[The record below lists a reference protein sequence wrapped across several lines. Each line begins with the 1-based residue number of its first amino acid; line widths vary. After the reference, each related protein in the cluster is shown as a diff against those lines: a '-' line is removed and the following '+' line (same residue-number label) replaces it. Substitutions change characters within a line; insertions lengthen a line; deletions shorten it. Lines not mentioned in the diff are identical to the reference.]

1 MAVNIIDKLKQK
13 NNGEFKIV
21 DLVDVSYDG
30 TGKDAKAVLDGKAE
44 VEHTHKAAEVTFEDG
59 QTFQQKLDSGA
70 LRGEKGEQGQK
81 GEKGDQ
87 GNPFAIK
94 KIYASVEEM
103 TQGFATDEVKVGEF
117 VIINT
122 GNVEDADNAKLYVK
136 TAERYDYLTD
146 LSGAQGIQGPK
157 GDKGEQ
163 GIQGPKGETGAQG
176 IQGPQGEQ
184 GIQGPQGEQGLKGD
198 KGDAGATPTFI
209 TGEVETLEPGSQ
221 VNVHLSAGDEDNE
234 YRLNFSIPK
243 GEKGDRGE
251 QGPQGIQGLKG
262 ETGEQGI
269 QGPKGDKGEQGEQGI
284 QGPKGETGAQG
295 LKGEKGDRGEK
306 GDPGTTTWA
315 GITDKPEIPTVE
327 NTLESTSAN
336 AALSANQ
343 GKILDEKIAHA
354 NALISKLEDQVNPLT
369 ASLSVNPSLV
379 EMGTRVQSLA
389 INWSYNRDIVSQ
401 TLDNEGVETGLRTK
415 TITGEFTNT
424 KTVAL
429 KAQTA
434 SGSSVTKS
442 ATLNFYNGV
451 YHGKSSS
458 TNYTADLIKSLTK
471 TLTNTRARN
480 ITVNAAAGEYIY
492 YCLPTRLGVPTF
504 AVGGFEGGFD
514 KVQTLEFENA
524 AGYTESYDI
533 YRSGNAG
540 LGNTTVVIK

>member
-30 TGKDAKAVLDGKAE
+30 TGKDAKEVLDGKAE
-44 VEHTHKAAEVTFEDG
+44 AEHTHKAAEVTFEDG

-136 TAERYDYLTD
+136 TADRYDYLTD

-163 GIQGPKGETGAQG
+163 G
-176 IQGPQGEQ
+176 
-184 GIQGPQGEQGLKGD
+184 
-198 KGDAGATPTFI
+198 
-209 TGEVETLEPGSQ
+209 
-221 VNVHLSAGDEDNE
+221 
-234 YRLNFSIPK
+234 
-243 GEKGDRGE
+243 
-251 QGPQGIQGLKG
+251 LKG

-269 QGPKGDKGEQGEQGI
+269 QGLKGEKGD
-284 QGPKGETGAQG
+284 QG

-327 NTLESTSAN
+327 NTLGSTSAN

-424 KTVAL
+424 KTVTL

-471 TLTNTRARN
+471 TLTNTRTRN
-480 ITVNAAAGEYIY
+480 ITVNATAGEYIY